1 MGLHSTFLFNTEKER
16 MTQKYFQCTPYWQEA
31 AAASADQFWHPF
43 TNVLFRPS
51 DDPAIPDSAG
61 PRITLWAHC
70 FLPQSAGRQL
80 QDDRAIRQQVHTK
93 LIRIA
98 TALREIYFYERHLTK
113 HKRFPNDLN
122 VGLARASVQFMLCGI
137 PHLA

>member
-98 TALREIYFYERHLTK
+98 TALRESGG
-113 HKRFPNDLN
+113 DLATSIAKL
-122 VGLARASVQFMLCGI
+122 GL
-137 PHLA
+137 PPTLAAVVLEGTAL